1 MKEREETEEYER
13 GEKEEEKR
21 EEYGRKKKE
30 EKMKEEF
37 GRKKEEEEKENEEEA
52 DDLWSNLLVLSV
64 KQISLLGNIVQEII
78 V

>member
-13 GEKEEEKR
+13 GEN
-21 EEYGRKKKE
+21 
-30 EKMKEEF
+30 
-37 GRKKEEEEKENEEEA
+37 EEEKENEEEA

>member
-21 EEYGRKKKE
+21 
-30 EKMKEEF
+30 
-37 GRKKEEEEKENEEEA
+37 EEEKENEEEA